1 MIDRKMTVGTGPPPG
16 AVQPEASVRR
26 SGRHM
31 LRFLDLI
38 EESDMDLVN
47 TCATRTRTVSGIDMF
62 LIK

>member
-1 MIDRKMTVGTGPPPG
+1 
-16 AVQPEASVRR
+16 
-26 SGRHM
+26 M

-47 TCATRTRTVSGIDMF
+47 TCATRTRTVSGIVMF